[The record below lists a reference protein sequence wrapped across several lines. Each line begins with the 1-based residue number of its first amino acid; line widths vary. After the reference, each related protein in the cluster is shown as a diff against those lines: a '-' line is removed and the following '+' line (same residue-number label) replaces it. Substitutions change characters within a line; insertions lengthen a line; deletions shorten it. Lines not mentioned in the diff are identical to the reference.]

1 MSKKV
6 LIIDRF
12 CDYFCN
18 FAARNVFRQSNM
30 KNDRLYSVGSSQF
43 LSDEQFIRQRMRALT
58 LGDCYI
64 TDGIT
69 EHGEGYVVVSRKHTG
84 GRISFACYLVDAW
97 CCGVKDTFYRLRQ
110 EDFEFDDFIN
120 QIDGQP
126 CGYDEAHNWVYGS
139 IAFAEEAGIAPDK
152 SFALAKYF
160 LEEGTD
166 DIPLIEY
173 PFGKDGKHC
182 LVAHSRLEAS
192 QEGDRRMGDKSYKSY
207 FEDVVLAESQDL
219 LAEQGLTHQEAMQRM
234 EQYMDHMPRWMFRGH
249 SPSEMQEA

>member
-43 LSDEQFIRQRMRALT
+43 LSDEQFIHQRMRALT

-69 EHGEGYVVVSRKHTG
+69 EHGEGYVV
-84 GRISFACYLVDAW
+84 
-97 CCGVKDTFYRLRQ
+97 
-110 EDFEFDDFIN
+110 
-120 QIDGQP
+120 
-126 CGYDEAHNWVYGS
+126 
-139 IAFAEEAGIAPDK
+139 
-152 SFALAKYF
+152 
-160 LEEGTD
+160 
-166 DIPLIEY
+166 
-173 PFGKDGKHC
+173 
-182 LVAHSRLEAS
+182 
-192 QEGDRRMGDKSYKSY
+192 
-207 FEDVVLAESQDL
+207 LAESQDQ

-234 EQYMDHMPRWMFRGH
+234 EQ
-249 SPSEMQEA
+249 